1 MAHSDTVQSVARAL
15 ELLRLACGS
24 PRGLTLGELA
34 SACSLKAPTAHNLL
48 RTLVQCGFAGRTDDG
63 RYTSGPA
70 ILELARLQARG
81 ALLAAAEREMTELS
95 RRFPEA
101 TLTFSVMTSENI
113 RCLLRM
119 SPDRPGQVQRP
130 LDLTFA
136 PYLTATAVCL
146 QATAP
151 LAEQYEGHW
160 PFEEYG
166 LGRWRSL
173 EAFLSAKAQAR
184 REGRF
189 RTSQPGHVACA
200 YAAAEG
206 FALGVSVYG
215 IGADGAEA
223 PALDAAMREAC
234 ARLSR
239 RASGEGC

>member
-1 MAHSDTVQSVARAL
+1 
-15 ELLRLACGS
+15 
-24 PRGLTLGELA
+24 
-34 SACSLKAPTAHNLL
+34 
-48 RTLVQCGFAGRTDDG
+48 
-63 RYTSGPA
+63 
-70 ILELARLQARG
+70 
-81 ALLAAAEREMTELS
+81 MTELS

-215 IGADGAEA
+215 VGADGAEA
-223 PALDAAMREAC
+223 PVLDAAMREAC